1 MTSTRAQVAR
11 VNRAIE
17 KRIHA
22 VRAATNAALHDAGQR
37 ILTGALE
44 AVPVEHGDLKASGQV
59 IRNDDGTVVV
69 GFGNMPEGWYAQVA
83 HRPGLEPVHYLR
95 DAFEREKADLPARL
109 PDDIRRHLGQ

>member
-17 KRIHA
+17 KRIDA

-59 IRNDDGTVVV
+59 IRNDDGTVAV
-69 GFGNMPEGWYAQVA
+69 GFGPPWYAQVA
-83 HRPGLEPVHYLR
+83 HRPGLEPVHYLN
-95 DAFEREKADLPARL
+95 DAVAAELAEWPMRL
-109 PDDIRRHLGQ
+109 TQDIRRHLGR